1 MTRRAFFVAC
11 LALLAFGSGRLE
23 GQALPV
29 DQPVILAV
37 PPANPV
43 DVASIDAIIG
53 ALYDVISGPAGQARD
68 WNRFRSLFVPGGLLM
83 PTGGRPNG
91 GRGLRLMSVNDFV
104 ATSGSGMTEIGF
116 REREIAR
123 GEEQYGSIAHVFSTY
138 ESYRGAE
145 TSPYARGIN
154 SIQLLNDGSR
164 WWILTVYWQGE
175 SQAVPLPA
183 KYLPGGGAP

>member
-1 MTRRAFFVAC
+1 MARGILLGAMVA
-11 LALLAFGSGRLE
+11 LACVPALHLE
-23 GQALPV
+23 AQAVPQV
-29 DQPVILAV
+29 NQPVLLAV
-37 PPANPV
+37 PPANPA
-43 DVASIDAIIG
+43 DVASIDAIIH

-68 WNRFRSLFVPGGLLM
+68 WNRFRSLFVPGGMLV
-83 PTGGRPNG
+83 PTGGQANG
-91 GRGLRLMSVNDFV
+91 ARSVRLMSPSDYV
-104 ATSGSGMTEIGF
+104 ATSGSRLAEIGF

-123 GEEQYGSIAHVFSTY
+123 REEQYGSIAHVFSTY

-145 TSPYARGIN
+145 TEPFARGIN

-183 KYLPGGGAP
+183 KYLPGGGG